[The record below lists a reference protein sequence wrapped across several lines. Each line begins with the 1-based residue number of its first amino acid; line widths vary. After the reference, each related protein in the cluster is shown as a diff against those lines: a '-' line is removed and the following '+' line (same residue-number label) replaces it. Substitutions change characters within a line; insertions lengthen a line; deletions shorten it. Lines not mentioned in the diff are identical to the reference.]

1 MSNNQA
7 NPNATAAGAV
17 PSGAAPLL
25 RTLGAA
31 NAAVCTDGFCE
42 VPQLQEVPQER
53 EVPRAQ
59 EVPQEQRAT
68 MGAGK

>member
-17 PSGAAPLL
+17 PGGAGPLL
-25 RTLGAA
+25 RTLGDV